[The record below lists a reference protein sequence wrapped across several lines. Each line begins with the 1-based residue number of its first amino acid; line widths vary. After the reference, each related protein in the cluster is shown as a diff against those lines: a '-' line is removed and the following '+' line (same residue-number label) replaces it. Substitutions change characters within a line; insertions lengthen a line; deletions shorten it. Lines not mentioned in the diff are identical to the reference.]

1 MESGPIRTKLIAVPV
16 AALLVLGAVPTLFVV
31 APQHAL
37 TAAIMAWALALAM
50 ALGAYVSAS
59 KVSRRIRALHE
70 SLAPVADPNAASAP
84 GTDELDALGES
95 VRRALRFGEERESA
109 LHRSAEF
116 LRFAQCAGGFGIFD
130 LDLAS
135 GDIEATPLFFDII
148 GIPSHGVLFHRDDW
162 LATVHGEDFEG
173 VVHALSH
180 AISSGLNFDAEYRS
194 RTLDGSVR
202 WLASRGEIARGADG
216 APARLIGTITDVT
229 ARKRLEESLQQK
241 AESLSIA
248 QTVAGIA
255 TMDLDLARQRWI
267 CSDNFYELVGLPA
280 GLTLGDWDTR
290 LRNIHPDDLE
300 RVHRAPLE
308 TTRERPTYRCAYRL
322 KLADGRERW
331 MGEKA
336 DVAFSADGKPVR
348 ITGALMDITQ
358 LKLAE
363 AALTSTEKRLARTM
377 RGTRDGVWEFDVAAG
392 QFWFGP
398 RFEELLGFGADELP
412 RSLETFK
419 RLIHPEHRDEALV
432 AMDAHLVDDQP
443 YDVEVRMQHKQGHY
457 EWVRLRGQAE
467 RDSRD
472 KPVWLAG
479 SMQVVT
485 DRKLAEQAALDAK
498 LAAEAAN
505 RAKSTFLANVSH
517 EIRTPMN
524 GVIGMSQILAET
536 RLDPTQREYVDII
549 LGSAKSLLS
558 LINDVLDISKIDAGH
573 LELESV
579 DFDLRDTVYD
589 TAAASA
595 LQAAVKGI
603 ELVINIDAEVPV
615 LTRGDPVRL
624 GQIIMNLV
632 GNAVKFTH
640 EGHVLLHVSCSSAA
654 DGAALLKIEVTDTGI
669 GIPADRLDRLFKS
682 FSQVDSSTTRH
693 YGGTGLGLSIV
704 KRLTDILGGGVG
716 VDSEPG
722 RGSRFWVT
730 LPVPAAR
737 QECEPSRLGAGRR
750 VLVVDD
756 LEVCRKGLA
765 TKLKLFGFEPVAVGG
780 VDEALA
786 RLAAGESFD
795 LVLADELMPGK
806 GALDLLAALRTDPR
820 HAKLPFVMLSLFG
833 ADYAA
838 FASLPQRPDAMG
850 LKPISAYKLATLL
863 DHAFSGEASA
873 APSAAAPALPAA
885 SLRGYRILLVE
896 DNPVNQRV
904 AQRLLEK
911 MAASVTV
918 ANNGTEALERFAEA
932 PFDAVLMDCQ
942 MPVMDGFT
950 AATRIRESEA
960 QRGTG
965 KRVPIIA
972 LTANVMNEDREQC
985 LAAGMDAHLGK
996 PIVPSQLIDC
1006 LERHLSGN
1014 KTVSDVDL
1022 KALHE
1027 LTGGDA
1033 DFERELIETFV
1044 ASGDK
1049 CLEDIVAALRA
1060 DDYDTVGKRAH
1071 TLKGASANIHAPR
1084 LSAAASHL
1092 ESAARA
1098 KSLREID
1105 GLVRELKENLR
1116 AVNAQLRAAG

>member
-1 MESGPIRTKLIAVPV
+1 
-16 AALLVLGAVPTLFVV
+16 
-31 APQHAL
+31 
-37 TAAIMAWALALAM
+37 
-50 ALGAYVSAS
+50 
-59 KVSRRIRALHE
+59 
-70 SLAPVADPNAASAP
+70 
-84 GTDELDALGES
+84 
-95 VRRALRFGEERESA
+95 
-109 LHRSAEF
+109 
-116 LRFAQCAGGFGIFD
+116 
-130 LDLAS
+130 
-135 GDIEATPLFFDII
+135 
-148 GIPSHGVLFHRDDW
+148 
-162 LATVHGEDFEG
+162 
-173 VVHALSH
+173 
-180 AISSGLNFDAEYRS
+180 
-194 RTLDGSVR
+194 
-202 WLASRGEIARGADG
+202 
-216 APARLIGTITDVT
+216 
-229 ARKRLEESLQQK
+229 
-241 AESLSIA
+241 
-248 QTVAGIA
+248 
-255 TMDLDLARQRWI
+255 
-267 CSDNFYELVGLPA
+267 
-280 GLTLGDWDTR
+280 
-290 LRNIHPDDLE
+290 
-300 RVHRAPLE
+300 
-308 TTRERPTYRCAYRL
+308 
-322 KLADGRERW
+322 
-331 MGEKA
+331 
-336 DVAFSADGKPVR
+336 
-348 ITGALMDITQ
+348 
-358 LKLAE
+358 
-363 AALTSTEKRLARTM
+363 
-377 RGTRDGVWEFDVAAG
+377 
-392 QFWFGP
+392 
-398 RFEELLGFGADELP
+398 
-412 RSLETFK
+412 
-419 RLIHPEHRDEALV
+419 
-432 AMDAHLVDDQP
+432 
-443 YDVEVRMQHKQGHY
+443 
-457 EWVRLRGQAE
+457 
-467 RDSRD
+467 
-472 KPVWLAG
+472 VWLAG

-485 DRKLAEQAALDAK
+485 DRKMAEQAALDAK

-524 GVIGMSQILAET
+524 GVIGISQILAET

-573 LELESV
+573 LELENV

-640 EGHVLLHVSCSSAA
+640 EGHVLLQVSSENAP
-654 DGAALLKIEVTDTGI
+654 DGTALLKIEVIDSGI
-669 GIPADRLDRLFKS
+669 GIPSDRLDRLFKS

-704 KRLTDILGGGVG
+704 KRLTDILGGVVG
-716 VDSEPG
+716 VESEPG

-737 QECEPSRLGAGRR
+737 QKCERSRVGAGRR

-756 LEVCRKGLA
+756 LDVCRRGLA
-765 TKLKLFGFEPVAVGG
+765 TKLELFSFEPVTVSS

-786 RLAAGESFD
+786 RLAGSESFD

-806 GALDLLAALRTDPR
+806 GGLDLLAALRKDPR
-820 HAKLPFVMLSLFG
+820 HSKLPFVMLSLFG
-833 ADYAA
+833 ADHAA
-838 FASLPQRPDAMG
+838 FENLPQRPDALG
-850 LKPISAYKLATLL
+850 LKPIRAYKLAMLL
-863 DHAFSGEASA
+863 DHAFSGEAPASPCA
-873 APSAAAPALPAA
+873 ATPTYPAA
-885 SLRGYRILLVE
+885 SLHGHRVLLVE

-911 MAASVTV
+911 MAVTV
-918 ANNGTEALERFAEA
+918 TLANNGAEALERFAEA

-950 AATRIRESEA
+950 AATRIREAEA
-960 QRGTG
+960 ASGTG

-996 PIVPSQLIDC
+996 PIAPSQLADC
-1006 LERHLSGN
+1006 LERHLKGN
-1014 KTVSDVDL
+1014 KIMNDVDL
-1022 KALHE
+1022 TALHE

-1049 CLEDIVAALRA
+1049 CLEDIVEALRT

-1071 TLKGASANIHAPR
+1071 TLKGASANIHAHR

-1105 GLVRELKENLR
+1105 GLLRELKDNLR
-1116 AVNAQLRAAG
+1116 AVNAQLRAVG

>member
-1 MESGPIRTKLIAVPV
+1 MESGPIRSKLIAVPV
-16 AALLVLGAVPTLFVV
+16 VSLLVLGAVPTLFIV
-31 APQHAL
+31 APRHAL
-37 TAAIMAWALALAM
+37 AAGLMAWAPALAM
-50 ALGAYVSAS
+50 ALGAYLSTT
-59 KVSRRIRALHE
+59 KVSRRIRTLRQA
-70 SLAPVADPNAASAP
+70 LAPVADPNVPPSA
-84 GTDELDALGES
+84 GTDELDMLADG
-95 VRRALRFGEERESA
+95 VRRALRFGKERESA

-135 GDIEATPLFFDII
+135 GEVEATPLFFDNI
-148 GIPSHGVLFHRDDW
+148 GIASHGVPFHRDDW
-162 LATVHGEDFEG
+162 LATVHGEDFEE
-173 VVHALSH
+173 VVLALSH
-180 AISSGLNFDAEYRS
+180 AIASGLNFDAEYRS

-202 WLASRGEIARGADG
+202 WLASRGEIARGSDG
-216 APARLIGTITDVT
+216 RPARLIGTVTDITL
-229 ARKRLEESLQQK
+229 RKRLEESLKQK

-255 TMDLDLARQRWI
+255 TMDLDLARHRWI
-267 CSDNFYELVGLPA
+267 CSDNFYELMGLPA
-280 GLTLGDWDTR
+280 TTTLSDWDAR
-290 LRNIHPDDLE
+290 LGNIHPEDLE
-300 RVHRAPLE
+300 RVRRAPLD
-308 TTRERPTYRCAYRL
+308 TTREHPTYRCAYRL
-322 KLADGRERW
+322 RLGDGRERW

-336 DVAFSADGKPVR
+336 DVTFGPDGKPMR

-419 RLIHPEHRDEALV
+419 RLIHPNQRDEALV
-432 AMDAHLVDDQP
+432 AMDVHLVDDQP
-443 YDVEVRMQHKQGHY
+443 FDVEVRMQHRQGHY

-467 RDSRD
+467 RDSRN

-549 LGSAKSLLS
+549 AGSAKSLLS
-558 LINDVLDISKIDAGH
+558 LINDVLDISKIDAGQ
-573 LELESV
+573 LEIENV
-579 DFDLRDTVYD
+579 EFDLRDTVYD
-589 TAAASA
+589 MAAASA

-615 LTRGDPVRL
+615 RTRGDPVRL

-640 EGHVLLHVSCSSAA
+640 EGHVLLQVSSETAT
-654 DGAALLKIEVTDTGI
+654 DGAGLLKIEVSDTGI

-704 KRLTDILGGGVG
+704 KRLADILGGVVG
-716 VDSEPG
+716 VESEPG

-730 LPVPAAR
+730 LPVPSTHQA
-737 QECEPSRLGAGRR
+737 CEPGRLGAGRR

-765 TKLKLFGFEPVAVGG
+765 TKLQLFSFEPVAVAS

-786 RLAAGESFD
+786 RLEAGESFD
-795 LVLADELMPGK
+795 IVLADELMPGK
-806 GALDLLAALRTDPR
+806 GGLDLLAALRADPR

-833 ADYAA
+833 ADHAA
-838 FASLPQRPDAMG
+838 FAELPQHPDAVG
-850 LKPISAYKLATLL
+850 LKPIRAYKLATLL
-863 DHAFSGEASA
+863 DHAFSGDALPTPMS
-873 APSAAAPALPAA
+873 APAAHPTA

-911 MAASVTV
+911 MAAGVTL
-918 ANNGTEALERFAEA
+918 ASNGAEALERFAEA
-932 PFDAVLMDCQ
+932 SFDAVLMDCQ

-950 AATRIRESEA
+950 AATRIREVETQS
-960 QRGTG
+960 GGG

-972 LTANVMNEDREQC
+972 LTANVMNEDRERC

-996 PIVPSQLIDC
+996 PIIPSRLIDC
-1006 LERHLSGN
+1006 LERHLSGRN
-1014 KTVSDVDL
+1014 VLNDVDL
-1022 KALHE
+1022 TALHE

-1033 DFERELIETFV
+1033 EFERELIETFV

-1049 CLEDIVAALRA
+1049 CLEDIVEALRA

-1071 TLKGASANIHAPR
+1071 TLKGASANIHAHR

-1105 GLVRELKENLR
+1105 GLVRELQENLR
-1116 AVNAQLRAAG
+1116 AVNEQLRAAG

>member
-1 MESGPIRTKLIAVPV
+1 MESGPIRSKLIAVPV
-16 AALLVLGAVPTLFVV
+16 AALLVLGAVPTLFIV
-31 APQHAL
+31 APQHVL

-50 ALGAYVSAS
+50 ALGAYASAT
-59 KVSRRIRALHE
+59 KVSRRIRALRE

-130 LDLAS
+130 LDLVS
-135 GDIEATPLFFDII
+135 GDIEATPLFFDIV

-162 LATVHGEDFEG
+162 LATVHGEDFER

-216 APARLIGTITDVT
+216 EPARLIGTITDVT
-229 ARKRLEESLQQK
+229 VRKRLEESLQQK

-290 LRNIHPDDLE
+290 LKNIHPDDLE

-336 DVAFSADGKPVR
+336 DVAFGADGKPLR

-443 YDVEVRMQHKQGHY
+443 YDVEVRMQHRQGHY

-479 SMQVVT
+479 SMQIVT

-573 LELESV
+573 LELENV

-640 EGHVLLHVSCSSAA
+640 EGHVLLHVSCTSAG

-669 GIPADRLDRLFKS
+669 GIPIDRLDRLFKS

-704 KRLTDILGGGVG
+704 KRLTDILGGVVG
-716 VDSEPG
+716 VHSEPG

-737 QECEPSRLGAGRR
+737 QWEPSRLGAGRR

-756 LEVCRKGLA
+756 LEVCRTGLA
-765 TKLKLFGFEPVAVGG
+765 TKLKLFSFEPVTVGS

-806 GALDLLAALRTDPR
+806 GGLDLLAALRAEPR
-820 HAKLPFVMLSLFG
+820 HAKLPFVMLCLFG

-911 MAASVTV
+911 MAATV
-918 ANNGTEALERFAEA
+918 ILANNGAEALERFAEA

-950 AATRIRESEA
+950 AAARIRESEA
-960 QRGTG
+960 QAGAA

-1006 LERHLSGN
+1006 LERQLSGN
-1014 KTVSDVDL
+1014 KILNDVDL
-1022 KALHE
+1022 TALHE

-1071 TLKGASANIHAPR
+1071 TLKGASANIHAHR

-1105 GLVRELKENLR
+1105 GLVRELQENLR